1 MVDFNFLLLFAF
13 IIHSFFVQFFIK
25 HISWCDNAF
34 CSIHHFHFSFW
45 QKNALKVGISR
56 LLPYSENYFT
66 FLLNLSIRGVR
77 TPQTHQEIPHELKN
91 EVLDIEGRTPHHV
104 LKFFSFSKKQKKT
117 LLAMLEK
124 RTQKCVICHRA
135 PQDFL
140 SIVYSS
146 NFVFYKR
153 GWHKRAKKWMDTKR
167 FIFLPSQMQASS
179 NRILTT
185 FFEKIAEFLDYFS
198 GLEEIEKF

>member
-1 MVDFNFLLLFAF
+1 MIGLESILWLISISFSFLLSLFTPFLFSFSLSTFPGVIMRSALF
-13 IIHSFFVQFFIK
+13 IIFIFHSGKKMLWKLEFHACCLIVKIISLFYSTYPSEVSGPLR
-25 HISWCDNAF
+25 HIRKS
-34 CSIHHFHFSFW
+34 
-45 QKNALKVGISR
+45 
-56 LLPYSENYFT
+56 
-66 FLLNLSIRGVR
+66 
-77 TPQTHQEIPHELKN
+77 PHELKN

-167 FIFLPSQMQASS
+167 FIFLPSQM
-179 NRILTT
+179 
-185 FFEKIAEFLDYFS
+185 
-198 GLEEIEKF
+198 